1 MIVLRIGRIDVER
14 SNRLHEESLGLRG
27 KLRNVLMVG

>member
-14 SNRLHEESLGLRG
+14 SNRLHEDYYYGLPSDR
-27 KLRNVLMVG
+27 